1 MSRILGGGD
10 SGVFLDKT
18 FYPDTTFKAELISLD
33 SSATY
38 IVGKLVQLATSGNYY
53 VTSPAASAYPDGD
66 IVAFEKDITYG
77 YKLTVRLWNYTSIGS
92 TLQNPKNIVKFPYAS
107 APTLGHAIV
116 VTGGTYRYVRSSA
129 TTGVGFVLAVD
140 TTNETCDVLI

>member
-10 SGVFLDKT
+10 SGVFLNKT
-18 FYPDTTFKAELISLD
+18 FYPDTTFKAEIVSLE

-38 IVGKLVQLATSGNYY
+38 IVGKMIKLATSGNYY

-66 IVAFEKDITYG
+66 IIAWENDVTYG

-92 TLQNPKNIVKFPYAS
+92 HLNSPHVIVKFPYAS
-107 APTLGHAIV
+107 APTLGHAMV
-116 VTGGTYRYVRSSA
+116 VTGGTYRYGRSSA
-129 TTGVGFVLAVD
+129 TEGVGFVLAVD
-140 TTNETCDVLI
+140 TTNETFDVLI